1 MIPRRPVTALAIASG
16 TDGVGKTTVAL
27 NLAVAL
33 GRLGHRVALVDA
45 DFRRGCLNVLLGLS
59 PHLHLGAVL
68 DGQASAA
75 DVMIAGPCGV
85 QIVPACPVPVPAQL
99 SQARRSALVSVL
111 QGLSASFDFVLVDTA
126 SGVSPATIATVLP
139 AQQVMLV
146 TSAQPAALSAAGA
159 ALRLLAG
166 VSPRIAAGV
175 LVNGARSAH
184 DARLAYEQIEKSAR
198 RLVRRP
204 LPYYGFISR
213 DAAVADSA
221 MRHRALV
228 DYRPDAAAS
237 TCFRLLAARVAGFG
251 RPPAGNAGAA
261 WGRPWP
267 GREAESR
274 RCA

>member
-1 MIPRRPVTALAIASG
+1 MIAHRTATALAIASG

-45 DFRRGCLNVLLGLS
+45 DFRRGCLNALLGLS

-85 QIVPACPVPVPAQL
+85 QIVPACPGPVAAPL
-99 SQARRSALVSVL
+99 SQSRRSALVSVL

-146 TSAQPAALSAAGA
+146 TSAQPAALSDAGA
-159 ALRLLAG
+159 ALRQLAG
-166 VSPRIAAGV
+166 VSPRLAVGV
-175 LVNGARSAH
+175 LVNGAHGAY
-184 DARLAYEQIEKSAR
+184 DARVAYEQVGKGAPQF
-198 RLVRRP
+198 VRRP
-204 LPYYGFISR
+204 LQYYGFISR
-213 DAAVADSA
+213 DPAVADSA

-251 RPPAGNAGAA
+251 RGPAGHAGAA
-261 WGRPWP
+261 WGHW
-267 GREAESR
+267 SR
-274 RCA
+274 RDVEAQRCA